1 MIIQAFENIRVDKYI
16 SDEFEEIPRE
26 KIKTFIKNKKI
37 KVNNN
42 PIKPSYKLEVNDEI
56 EIDDEIFEVPE
67 IKAEPMDLKIVYEN
81 DDYAVIDKDEDLIVH
96 PAGSIITG
104 TLVNGLLDKY
114 GYEGLSHMGGD
125 DRPGIV
131 HRLDKDTTGLMVI
144 TKNNESYK
152 YIKKLFETRK
162 VDKEY
167 IAIVHGNFDKKSGR
181 IENYMDRDPK
191 DRRKMAVRPSGRVAI
206 SEYEVLKEVQG
217 YSLVKIHI
225 ITGRTH
231 QIRVHMTHLN
241 HPLVGDPVYGNVKTN
256 FNLDHQLL
264 HCRYLGFTDQD
275 KDYVSFEAKPHET
288 FLKYQNVLGLGDWYV
303 FKNKYLLA
311 YRTCWKFSRSRIWYN
326 FWSTSIFN
334 SRLARFFYQGI

>member
-1 MIIQAFENIRVDKYI
+1 MKLQAFESIRVDKYI

-26 KIKTFIKNKKI
+26 KIKTFIKDKKI
-37 KVNNN
+37 KVNNKA
-42 PIKPSYKLEVNDEI
+42 IKPSYRLEINDEI
-56 EIDDEIFEVPE
+56 DIDGEIFEVPE
-67 IKAEPMDLKIVYEN
+67 IKPEAMDLKIVYEN
-81 DDYAVIDKDEDLIVH
+81 NDYAVIDKDENVIVH

-114 GYEGLSHMGGD
+114 GYEGLSHIGGD

-144 TKNNESYK
+144 AKNNESYK
-152 YIKKLFETRK
+152 YLKSLFETRK

-167 IAIVHGNFDKKSGR
+167 IAIVHGNFDEKSAR
-181 IENYMDRDPK
+181 IENYMDRDIK

-206 SEYEVLKEVQG
+206 SEYEVLKEVPG

-264 HCRYLGFTDQD
+264 HCRYLGFTDQSG
-275 KDYVSFEAKPHET
+275 DYVSFEAKPHET
-288 FLKYQNVLGLGDWYV
+288 FLKYQNVLGLGE
-303 FKNKYLLA
+303 
-311 YRTCWKFSRSRIWYN
+311 
-326 FWSTSIFN
+326 
-334 SRLARFFYQGI
+334 

>member
-1 MIIQAFENIRVDKYI
+1 MKLQAFESIRVDKYI

-37 KVNNN
+37 KVNNKA
-42 PIKPSYKLEVNDEI
+42 IKPSYKLEVDDEI
-56 EIDDEIFEVPE
+56 DIDDELFEVPE
-67 IKAEPMDLKIVYEN
+67 IKPEPMALKIVYEN
-81 DDYAVIDKDEDLIVH
+81 DDYAVIDKDENVIVH
-96 PAGSIITG
+96 PAGSIISG

-114 GYEGLSHMGGD
+114 GYEGLSHIGGD

-144 TKNNESYK
+144 TKSNDSYK
-152 YIKKLFETRK
+152 YMKTLFETRK

-181 IENYMDRDPK
+181 IENYMDRDINN
-191 DRRKMAVRPSGRVAI
+191 RRKMAVRSSGRIAI
-206 SEYEVLKEVQG
+206 SEYEVIKEVEG

-231 QIRVHMTHLN
+231 QIRVHMTDIN

-264 HCRYLGFTDQD
+264 HCRFIGFTDKNGQ
-275 KDYVSFEAKPHET
+275 YISFKADPHAI
-288 FLKYQNVLGLGDWYV
+288 FLKYQNVLGLGD
-303 FKNKYLLA
+303 
-311 YRTCWKFSRSRIWYN
+311 
-326 FWSTSIFN
+326 
-334 SRLARFFYQGI
+334 

>member
-1 MIIQAFENIRVDKYI
+1 MIIQAFESIRVDKYI

-42 PIKPSYKLEVNDEI
+42 PIKPSYKLEVNDQI
-56 EIDDEIFEVPE
+56 DIDDEIFEVPE

-144 TKNNESYK
+144 TKNNQSYK
-152 YIKKLFETRK
+152 YMKSLFETRK

-206 SEYEVLKEVQG
+206 SEYEVLKEVPG

-275 KDYVSFEAKPHET
+275 KDYVSFEAKPHEI
-288 FLKYQNVLGLGDWYV
+288 FLKYQNVLGLGD
-303 FKNKYLLA
+303 
-311 YRTCWKFSRSRIWYN
+311 
-326 FWSTSIFN
+326 
-334 SRLARFFYQGI
+334 